1 MIPSAPKFKKIILL
15 IKNEN
20 FSDPDI
26 NPTIRVEHTDCA
38 MIITGD
44 YVIITEDEIGNN
56 IDTPPAVKGK
66 IYVLKEI
73 DSYKLFK
80 D

>member
-1 MIPSAPKFKKIILL
+1 MHS
-15 IKNEN
+15 
-20 FSDPDI
+20 SDPDI
-26 NPTIRVEHTDCA
+26 KPTIKIEHSDCA

-44 YVIITEDEIGNN
+44 YVIITEDEVGNN
-56 IDTPPAVKGK
+56 IDSPATVKGK
-66 IYVLKEI
+66 IYQLSEI

>member
-1 MIPSAPKFKKIILL
+1 MIPSAPKFKKIVLL
-15 IKNEN
+15 LKNEN
-20 FSDPDI
+20 NSDPDI
-26 NPTIRVEHTDCA
+26 NSTIRVEHNDCA

-44 YVIITEDEIGNN
+44 YVIITEDESGNN
-56 IDTPPAVKGK
+56 IDTPPTVKGK